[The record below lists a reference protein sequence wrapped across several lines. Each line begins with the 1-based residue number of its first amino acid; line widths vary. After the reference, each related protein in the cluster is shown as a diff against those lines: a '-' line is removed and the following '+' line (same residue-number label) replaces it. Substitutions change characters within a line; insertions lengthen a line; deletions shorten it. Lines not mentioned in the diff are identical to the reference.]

1 VRRGVDD
8 GPEGQLVRDL
18 TVEPDVLV
26 GGEQPSELRADDTDD
41 VPEHGHQDEAT
52 IEGQHETGATGR
64 PDGPLEAVKA
74 SKLRIGLL

>member
-1 VRRGVDD
+1 VSVTQTNQGVSRTGALDVDEVDVVRRGVDD

-41 VPEHGHQDEAT
+41 VPEHGH
-52 IEGQHETGATGR
+52 
-64 PDGPLEAVKA
+64 
-74 SKLRIGLL
+74 